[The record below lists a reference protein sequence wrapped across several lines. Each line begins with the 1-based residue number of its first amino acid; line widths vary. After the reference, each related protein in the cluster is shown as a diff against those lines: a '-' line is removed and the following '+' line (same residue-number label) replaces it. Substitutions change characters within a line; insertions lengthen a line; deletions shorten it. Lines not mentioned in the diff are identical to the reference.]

1 MEKQKLEEVISFL
14 SVKVYYYTFR
24 QLYFKSTTYQLVG
37 GFFITASLMYVLKF
51 SLFFNVDVSR
61 GCTFGALEGY
71 RFQNN

>member
-37 GFFITASLMYVLKF
+37 GFFIAASLMYVLKF
-51 SLFFNVDVSR
+51 SLFFNVAVSR
-61 GCTFGALEGY
+61 
-71 RFQNN
+71 